1 MSINNFE
8 KFEKRRVLNTYFSLV
23 LSISLVLFFLG
34 CLSILL
40 INSKKISNHFKEQ
53 IAITMYLTESIKP
66 FEIKQ
71 LENSLLLKEE
81 TKKIEFISK
90 DDAAAD
96 LIKEIGE
103 NFIDFLGY
111 NPLLN
116 SINVYMNSN
125 FVNTIS
131 LNNLKDFYEDKEYIQ
146 EVIYDQPLVEL
157 LNDNLNKISNWL
169 IAICL
174 IFLVISM
181 LLINSSIRLSIHS
194 KRLIIKTMQLVGA
207 KKSFIRR
214 PFITKYLALS
224 LLSSVIS
231 ISLLIFLIVYLDE
244 KFSSLNL
251 LKYPHEFFIIFSLL
265 IISSVLITLISTYFA
280 TQKFLNVNTSHIY

>member
-1 MSINNFE
+1 MNNFE

-34 CLSILL
+34 CLSVLL

-231 ISLLIFLIVYLDE
+231 ISLLIVLIVYLDE

-251 LKYPHEFFIIFSLL
+251 LKYPHEFFIIFSFL
-265 IISSVLITLISTYFA
+265 ILSYVFITLISTYFA

>member
-34 CLSILL
+34 CLSVLL

-231 ISLLIFLIVYLDE
+231 ISLLIVLIVYLDE

-251 LKYPHEFFIIFSLL
+251 LKYPHEFFIIFSFL
-265 IISSVLITLISTYFA
+265 ILSSVFITLISTYFA

>member
-34 CLSILL
+34 CLSIIL

-96 LIKEIGE
+96 LKKEIGE

-131 LNNLKDFYEDKEYIQ
+131 LNSLKDFYEEKEFVQ
-146 EVIYDQPLVEL
+146 EVIYDKPLVEL

-169 IAICL
+169 IAISL

-231 ISLLIFLIVYLDE
+231 ISLLIALIVYLDE

-251 LKYPHEFFIIFSLL
+251 LKYPHEFFIIFSFL
-265 IISSVLITLISTYFA
+265 ILSSVFITLISTYFA
-280 TQKFLNVNTSHIY
+280 TQKFLNVNTSDIY

>member
-96 LIKEIGE
+96 LKKEIGE

-131 LNNLKDFYEDKEYIQ
+131 LNSLKDFYEEKEFVQ
-146 EVIYDQPLVEL
+146 EVIYDKPLVEL

-169 IAICL
+169 IAISL

-231 ISLLIFLIVYLDE
+231 ISLLIVLIVYLDE
-244 KFSSLNL
+244 RFSSLNL
-251 LKYPHEFFIIFSLL
+251 LKYPHEFFIIFSFL
-265 IISSVLITLISTYFA
+265 ILSSVFITLISTYFA

>member
-1 MSINNFE
+1 VSINNFE

-34 CLSILL
+34 CLSVLL

-231 ISLLIFLIVYLDE
+231 ISLLIVLIVYLDE

-251 LKYPHEFFIIFSLL
+251 LKYPHEFFIIFSFL
-265 IISSVLITLISTYFA
+265 ILSSVFITLISTYFA

>member
-8 KFEKRRVLNTYFSLV
+8 KFEKRRVLNTYFSLI

-53 IAITMYLTESIKP
+53 IAITLYLTESIKP

-169 IAICL
+169 IAICF

-231 ISLLIFLIVYLDE
+231 ISLLIVLIVYLDE

-251 LKYPHEFFIIFSLL
+251 LKYPHEFFIIFSFL
-265 IISSVLITLISTYFA
+265 ILSSVFITLISTYFA

>member
-34 CLSILL
+34 CLSVLL

-53 IAITMYLTESIKP
+53 IALTLYLTESIKP

-131 LNNLKDFYEDKEYIQ
+131 LNNLKEFYEDKEYIQ

-231 ISLLIFLIVYLDE
+231 ISLLIVLIVYLDE

-251 LKYPHEFFIIFSLL
+251 LKYPHEFFIIFSFL
-265 IISSVLITLISTYFA
+265 ILSSVFITLISTYFA

>member
-34 CLSILL
+34 CLSVLL

-146 EVIYDQPLVEL
+146 EVTYDQPLVEL

-231 ISLLIFLIVYLDE
+231 ISLLIVLIVYLDE

-251 LKYPHEFFIIFSLL
+251 LKYPHEFFIIFSFL
-265 IISSVLITLISTYFA
+265 ILSSVFITLISTYFA

>member
-231 ISLLIFLIVYLDE
+231 ISLLIVLIVYLDE

-251 LKYPHEFFIIFSLL
+251 LKYPHEFFIIFSFL
-265 IISSVLITLISTYFA
+265 IISSVFITLISTYFA

>member
-231 ISLLIFLIVYLDE
+231 ISLLIVLIVYLDE

-251 LKYPHEFFIIFSLL
+251 LKYPHEFFIIFSFL
-265 IISSVLITLISTYFA
+265 ILSSVFITLISTYFA

>member
-81 TKKIEFISK
+81 TKKIEFVSK

-96 LIKEIGE
+96 LKKEIGE

-131 LNNLKDFYEDKEYIQ
+131 LNSLKDFYEEKEFIQ
-146 EVIYDQPLVEL
+146 EVIYDKPLVEL

-169 IAICL
+169 IAISL

-231 ISLLIFLIVYLDE
+231 ISLLIVLIVYLDE
-244 KFSSLNL
+244 RFSSLNL
-251 LKYPHEFFIIFSLL
+251 LKYPHEFFIIFSFL
-265 IISSVLITLISTYFA
+265 ILSSVFITLISTYFA

>member
-34 CLSILL
+34 CLSVLL

-53 IAITMYLTESIKP
+53 IAITLYLTESIKP

-231 ISLLIFLIVYLDE
+231 ISLLIILIVYLDE

-251 LKYPHEFFIIFSLL
+251 LKYPHEFFIIFSFL
-265 IISSVLITLISTYFA
+265 IISSVFITLISTYFA
-280 TQKFLNVNTSHIY
+280 TQKFLNVNTSNIY

>member
-34 CLSILL
+34 CLSVLL

-169 IAICL
+169 IAICF

-231 ISLLIFLIVYLDE
+231 ISLLIVLIVYLDE
-244 KFSSLNL
+244 RFSSLNL
-251 LKYPHEFFIIFSLL
+251 LKYPHEFFIIFSFL
-265 IISSVLITLISTYFA
+265 IFSSVFITLISTYFA

>member
-1 MSINNFE
+1 MGINNFE

-53 IAITMYLTESIKP
+53 IAITLYLTESIKP

-96 LIKEIGE
+96 LRKEIGE

-131 LNNLKDFYEDKEYIQ
+131 LINLKDFYEEKEFIQ
-146 EVIYDQPLVEL
+146 EVIYDKPLVEL

-169 IAICL
+169 IAISL

-231 ISLLIFLIVYLDE
+231 ISLLIVLIVYLDE
-244 KFSSLNL
+244 RFSSLNL
-251 LKYPHEFFIIFSLL
+251 LKYPHEFFIIFSFL
-265 IISSVLITLISTYFA
+265 IFSSVFITLISTYFA

>member
-34 CLSILL
+34 CLSVLL

-231 ISLLIFLIVYLDE
+231 ISFLIALIVYLDE

-251 LKYPHEFFIIFSLL
+251 LKYPHEFFIIFSFL
-265 IISSVLITLISTYFA
+265 ILSSVFITLISTYFA

>member
-96 LIKEIGE
+96 LKKEIGE

-131 LNNLKDFYEDKEYIQ
+131 LNSLKDFYEEKEFIQ
-146 EVIYDQPLVEL
+146 EVIYDKPLVEL

-169 IAICL
+169 IAISL

-231 ISLLIFLIVYLDE
+231 ISLLIVLIVYLDE
-244 KFSSLNL
+244 RFSSLNL
-251 LKYPHEFFIIFSLL
+251 LKYPHEFFIIFSFL
-265 IISSVLITLISTYFA
+265 ILSSVFITLISTYFA

>member
-34 CLSILL
+34 CLSVLL

-157 LNDNLNKISNWL
+157 LNNNLNKISNWL

-231 ISLLIFLIVYLDE
+231 ISLLIVLIVYLDE

-251 LKYPHEFFIIFSLL
+251 LKYPHEFFIIFSFL
-265 IISSVLITLISTYFA
+265 ILSSVFITLISTYFA
-280 TQKFLNVNTSHIY
+280 TQKFLNVNTSNIY

>member
-34 CLSILL
+34 CLSVLL

-53 IAITMYLTESIKP
+53 ISITMYLTESIKP

-194 KRLIIKTMQLVGA
+194 KRLIINTMQLVGA

-231 ISLLIFLIVYLDE
+231 ISLLIVLIVYLDE

-251 LKYPHEFFIIFSLL
+251 LKYPHEFFIIFSFL
-265 IISSVLITLISTYFA
+265 ILSSVFITLISTYFA

>member
-71 LENSLLLKEE
+71 LENSLLLKGE

-214 PFITKYLALS
+214 PFITKYLSLS

-231 ISLLIFLIVYLDE
+231 ISLLVVLIVYIDE

-251 LKYPHEFFIIFSLL
+251 LKYPHEFFIIFSFL
-265 IISSVLITLISTYFA
+265 ILSSVFITLISTYFA

>member
-40 INSKKISNHFKEQ
+40 INSKKISDHFKEQ

-231 ISLLIFLIVYLDE
+231 ISLLIVLIVYLDE

-251 LKYPHEFFIIFSLL
+251 LKYPHEFFIIFSFL
-265 IISSVLITLISTYFA
+265 ILSSVFITLISTYFA

>member
-34 CLSILL
+34 CLSVLL

-231 ISLLIFLIVYLDE
+231 ISLLIVLIVYLDE

-251 LKYPHEFFIIFSLL
+251 LKYPHEFFIIFSFL
-265 IISSVLITLISTYFA
+265 IISSVFITLISTYFA

>member
-53 IAITMYLTESIKP
+53 IAITLYLTESIKP

-96 LIKEIGE
+96 LKKEIGE

-131 LNNLKDFYEDKEYIQ
+131 LNSLKDFYEEKEFIQ
-146 EVIYDQPLVEL
+146 EVIYDKPLVEL

-169 IAICL
+169 IAISL

-214 PFITKYLALS
+214 PFITKYLSLS

-231 ISLLIFLIVYLDE
+231 ISLLVVLIVYIDE
-244 KFSSLNL
+244 KFSSLYL
-251 LKYPHEFFIIFSLL
+251 LKYPHEFFIIFSFL
-265 IISSVLITLISTYFA
+265 IFSSVFITLISTYFA

>member
-34 CLSILL
+34 CLSVLL

-231 ISLLIFLIVYLDE
+231 ISLLIVLIVYLDE

-251 LKYPHEFFIIFSLL
+251 LKYPHEFFIIFSFL
-265 IISSVLITLISTYFA
+265 IISSVFITLISTYFA
-280 TQKFLNVNTSHIY
+280 TQKFLNVNTSNIY

>member
-53 IAITMYLTESIKP
+53 IAITLYLTESIKP

-231 ISLLIFLIVYLDE
+231 ISLLIILIVYLDE

-251 LKYPHEFFIIFSLL
+251 LKYPHEFFIIFSFL
-265 IISSVLITLISTYFA
+265 ILSSVFITLISTYFA

>member
-40 INSKKISNHFKEQ
+40 INSKKISDHFKEQ
-53 IAITMYLTESIKP
+53 IAITLYLTESIKP

-169 IAICL
+169 IAICF

-231 ISLLIFLIVYLDE
+231 ISLLIVLIVYLDE

-251 LKYPHEFFIIFSLL
+251 LKYPHEFFIIFSFL
-265 IISSVLITLISTYFA
+265 ILSSVFITLISTYFA

>member
-224 LLSSVIS
+224 LLSSIIS
-231 ISLLIFLIVYLDE
+231 ISLLIILIVYLDE

-251 LKYPHEFFIIFSLL
+251 LKYPHEFFIIFSFL
-265 IISSVLITLISTYFA
+265 ILSSVFITLISTYFA

>member
-231 ISLLIFLIVYLDE
+231 ISLLIVLIVYLDE

-251 LKYPHEFFIIFSLL
+251 LKYPHEFFIIFSFL
-265 IISSVLITLISTYFA
+265 ILSSVFITLISTYFA
-280 TQKFLNVNTSHIY
+280 TQKFLNVNTSDIY

>member
-34 CLSILL
+34 CLSVLL

-131 LNNLKDFYEDKEYIQ
+131 LNNLKEFYEDKEYIQ

-169 IAICL
+169 IAICF

-231 ISLLIFLIVYLDE
+231 ISSLIVLIVYLDE

-251 LKYPHEFFIIFSLL
+251 LKYPHEFFIIFSFL
-265 IISSVLITLISTYFA
+265 ILSSVFITLISTYFA

>member
-131 LNNLKDFYEDKEYIQ
+131 LNNLKDFYEDKQYIQ

-231 ISLLIFLIVYLDE
+231 ISLLIVLIVYLDE

-251 LKYPHEFFIIFSLL
+251 LKYPHEFFIIFSFL
-265 IISSVLITLISTYFA
+265 ILSSVFITLISTYFA